1 MVVKTNANWA
11 SRSYSRIGFRSSS
24 AKSWN
29 DKGTSNG
36 YNGSTGLISGIEGTT
51 IVKFNTAYTGSTMPV
66 NTYVVES
73 FDGSTYPYPIYKNAL
88 PTNNEWKY
96 VEGYFGAKA
105 LWDGSGGAWSNIPYD
120 TTHIMLYM
128 NIYNNNGTVPIK
140 YSNIKIEPISGNG
153 RYENK
158 IQILG
163 G

>member
-1 MVVKTNANWA
+1 
-11 SRSYSRIGFRSSS
+11 
-24 AKSWN
+24 
-29 DKGTSNG
+29 
-36 YNGSTGLISGIEGTT
+36 
-51 IVKFNTAYTGSTMPV
+51 MPV

-73 FDGSTYPYPIYKNAL
+73 FDGGTFPYPISKGML

-120 TTHIMLYM
+120 ATHVMLYI
-128 NIYNNNGTVPIK
+128 NIYSNNGTVPIK
-140 YSNIKIEPISGNG
+140 YSDIKIEPISGNG